1 MENRISKRNVALVE
15 KCVMSTI
22 GIKGLF
28 DAMPDCRHTLHIFSK
43 PSAFYKSA
51 LKTPFSAVIFSL
63 SALRTERRTGLSSL
77 TELAIN
83 YPHMRRLVIADDDAE
98 ARLISALSPL
108 PLDGVISKAS
118 SLDVLQDALFT
129 SLNSARRTTERTD
142 NLWELHQNCMLSP
155 TEREILRF
163 MSNGY
168 SMPQIAVQLERN
180 IKTIRAHKFNVMSKL
195 GVSSDA
201 GLLDAADILLYLRAG
216 DATALQHRVWPA
228 PDAACLFGESGGQAR
243 YWHTSTQ
250 VADVSSAILSGVMRT
265 ALCVAPAAGNT
276 SSYPFREM
284 SQ

>member
-15 KCVMSTI
+15 KCAMSNI
-22 GIKGLF
+22 GIKELF
-28 DAMPDCRHTLHIFSK
+28 DATPDCQHTLHIFSK
-43 PSAFYKSA
+43 PSVFHKAA
-51 LKTPFSAVIFSL
+51 LKMSFSAVIFSL
-63 SALRTERRTGLSSL
+63 SALRTERRTGLTCL
-77 TELAIN
+77 MEMAIN
-83 YPHMRRLVIADDDAE
+83 YPHIRRLVIADDDVE

-108 PLDGVISKAS
+108 PLDGVISKS
-118 SLDVLQDALFT
+118 SPLDVLQDALFT
-129 SLNSARRTTERTD
+129 ALNGTRRMPERTD

-216 DATALQHRVWPA
+216 DSTTLQH
-228 PDAACLFGESGGQAR
+228 
-243 YWHTSTQ
+243 
-250 VADVSSAILSGVMRT
+250 SA
-265 ALCVAPAAGNT
+265 
-276 SSYPFREM
+276 
-284 SQ
+284 